1 MEAHWRVLV
10 VARNF
15 EEAANTEYLKALVS
29 NGYQVREIARG
40 EDALPVMEQENPLVA
55 CFQFDYPDARG
66 LAELRQA
73 KERIPSVPL
82 IMITQAHSE
91 SLAVWAFRARV
102 WDYFVQPVDLE
113 RFLSVL
119 NALSTVQSAPGR
131 GQRPLTGPLMPL
143 NAMPSELRI
152 RGSGGPDKH
161 GALELAVS
169 YVQRNLD
176 TKIVQ
181 GRVAELCGLTP
192 FQFSRLFKR
201 QYDLTFQEFVLQTRI
216 TAAKAMLS
224 HPGASVSDVCYS
236 VGFRDLS
243 YFTRTFHR
251 YVGETPSQYRQR
263 VRPCTAGQQPDSRAA
278 MSASGAGAGPE
289 RLPQGLLDR
298 RSRSRN

>member
-1 MEAHWRVLV
+1 MTAHDYVLIV
-10 VARNF
+10 VRNLQ
-15 EEAANTEYLKALVS
+15 EPLDDDYHHALRAQ
-29 NGYQVREIARG
+29 GYRLETILAGQDPTPAMKSRPPIA
-40 EDALPVMEQENPLVA
+40 A